1 MPNKIYDRSKTTENV
16 YYSKYFGSMTIN
28 VARCTHEIIS
38 RIAMTKAAYTKRRIF
53 SPGNW
58 T

>member
-1 MPNKIYDRSKTTENV
+1 
-16 YYSKYFGSMTIN
+16 MTIS
-28 VARCTHEIIS
+28 VAGCTHEIIS
-38 RIAMTKAAYTKRRIF
+38 RIAMTKAAFTRRRLI